1 MKRLSQRRRRGASA
15 GVPLPD
21 FFSLLKANDI
31 RLRRGQ
37 TTMLVAQPNGGKSL
51 FAMFAAIKMQV
62 PTLFISADTD
72 EATMRIRAAAC
83 LMQTECKEVEEMMQ
97 TSASTIVDHEMENLD
112 EFMFW
117 CWNPSPSMEDIE
129 EEILAVDEV
138 LGYYPQLLVID
149 NLMNLRSGSDN
160 EWQEMRQNMQ
170 HLHTLARTIDA
181 CILVLHHVS
190 ENDSRPFIPPKRAAV
205 QGKVNQLPEQILS
218 VAMNPRDGLFKIAA
232 VKNRHGAHDPTGEEH
247 VTLSVDA
254 SRMSLY
260 ESQADMQKARTM
272 LEYQ

>member
-1 MKRLSQRRRRGASA
+1 VKRLSQRRRRGASA

-21 FFSLLKANDI
+21 FFGLLKANDI

-37 TTMLVAQPNGGKSL
+37 TTLLVAQPNGGKSL

-72 EATMRIRAAAC
+72 EATMRIRAAAS
-83 LMQTECKEVEEMMQ
+83 LMQTECKEIEEMMQ
-97 TSASTIVDHEMENLD
+97 TSASVIVDTEMEKLD

-117 CWNPSPSMEDIE
+117 CWDPSPSLEAIE
-129 EEILAVDEV
+129 QEILAVDEV
-138 LGYYPQLLVID
+138 LGHYPHLLVID
-149 NLMNLRSGSDN
+149 NLMNLAHGSDS
-160 EWQEMRQNMQ
+160 EWQEMRSHMA

-254 SRMSLY
+254 ARMSLY
-260 ESQADMQKARTM
+260 ESQADMQRAKTM
-272 LEYQ
+272 MEYQ